1 MTKGLR
7 ILDDVAERDLPAV
20 VAYHLP
26 RSRAK
31 AQAIVAE
38 YDRIVGLLQTN
49 PLIRPI
55 RRDGWRICI
64 FRAGTY
70 ALYYREMPDCWLIAG
85 IFHAQR
91 DPDWIQTQLL
101 IRESR
106 EGGI

>member
-1 MTKGLR
+1 MTKRLK
-7 ILDDVAERDLPAV
+7 ILDDVADRDIPTII
-20 VAYHLP
+20 AYHLP

-31 AQAIVAE
+31 AGALVQNTI
-38 YDRIVGLLQTN
+38 TSSHCSK
-49 PLIRPI
+49 PI
-55 RRDGWRICI
+55 RWSADYGGDGWRIVI

-106 EGGI
+106 EAGS

>member
-1 MTKGLR
+1 MTKGLK
-7 ILDDVAERDLPAV
+7 ILDDVADRDIPTII
-20 VAYHLP
+20 AYHLP

-31 AQAIVAE
+31 AGALVAE
-38 YDRIVGLLQTN
+38 YDHIVALLQAN
-49 PLIRPI
+49 PLVCRL
-55 RRDGWRICI
+55 RGDGWRIVI

-106 EGGI
+106 EAGS